1 MLHLLLQEDRLL
13 GLRDDVLGAVGSAE
27 HLQEL
32 TWRAVVGAGARKTH
46 EGLFSSTVSER
57 NRCRPA

>member
-13 GLRDDVLGAVGSAE
+13 GLRDDVLSAVGSAE

-32 TWRAVVGAGARKTH
+32 TWRMVGVGTRKTH
-46 EGLFSSTVSER
+46 EGLFSTISER